1 MNPNWEQ
8 LLDHFE
14 QVMASGTDEALQV
27 DAMKKLAY
35 LCNCVPEEIFNRT
48 IQILAKVLDDN
59 DSSNGL
65 SWLASEIGQS
75 GAIHSLLRLLSES
88 DHDFRRILLL
98 QEPDFI
104 GNQIAE
110 DVFCILA
117 VAEENAV
124 SIAEHLT
131 TSIRYLLLEA
141 LVQSRFWLSGAIA
154 KLSYDEAVRVPLNDE
169 SEEAE
174 ELRDITKEADINFS
188 EDPSLRERISV
199 AIDDL

>member
-1 MNPNWEQ
+1 
-8 LLDHFE
+8 
-14 QVMASGTDEALQV
+14 MASGTDEALQV

-88 DHDFRRILLL
+88 DHDFRRIL
-98 QEPDFI
+98 
-104 GNQIAE
+104 
-110 DVFCILA
+110 
-117 VAEENAV
+117 
-124 SIAEHLT
+124 T

-141 LVQSRFWLSGAIA
+141 LVQSRFWFSGAIA